1 MTRSGRFCQE
11 CGHEVAVAARFCVDC
26 GCRLDPSPEVA
37 SDTHAGEVRL
47 TAHDRRVHPGALAGA
62 RPAVA
67 GAPTWLAEV
76 PDQVVWV
83 CADSPELERAGRPFN
98 PLNPPRPEDWV
109 PGDCV
114 WAFFKHPG
122 PHRAVQTGYLEIRFR
137 KMKVLIGRTR
147 TEVALVAG
155 SPKSSTDVAGGG
167 HVDVWNRRGFLSSYA
182 IALGFDQYGVC
193 SGIVEE
199 KRV

>member
-1 MTRSGRFCQE
+1 MAKSGRFCQE

-47 TAHDRRVHPGALAGA
+47 TAHDRRVHPGALTGA
-62 RPAVA
+62 RPAAA
-67 GAPTWLAEV
+67 GVTTWLAEV

-83 CADSPELERAGRPFN
+83 SADSPEVERAGRPFN
-98 PLNPPRPEDWV
+98 PLNPPGPEDWV

-122 PHRAVQTGYLEIRFR
+122 PHWAGLTGELGQRFR
-137 KMKVLIGRTR
+137 RMKVLLGRTR
-147 TEVALVAG
+147 TEIVLVVG
-155 SPKSSTDVAGGG
+155 PPKSSVDLAGGG
-167 HVDVWNRRGFLSSYA
+167 QVAVWNRRGFLSGYS

-193 SGIVEE
+193 SGIVDE